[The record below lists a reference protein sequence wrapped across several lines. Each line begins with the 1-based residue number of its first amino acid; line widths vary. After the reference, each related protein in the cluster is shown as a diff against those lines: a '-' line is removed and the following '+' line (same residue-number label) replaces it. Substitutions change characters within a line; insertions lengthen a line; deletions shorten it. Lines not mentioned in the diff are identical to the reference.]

1 MQDNVEALKL
11 KIEELNAEIEAFQ
24 AQLPEHGTQS
34 IHRQGGFIVQCATC
48 GILWKLQESG
58 TLAQIRIRVEECYF
72 PPLEIWIAG
81 QMDQPSGTVNIP

>member
-48 GILWKLQESG
+48 GIL
-58 TLAQIRIRVEECYF
+58 
-72 PPLEIWIAG
+72 
-81 QMDQPSGTVNIP
+81 